1 MVLLM
6 TNEKKKVTL
15 LDKFKKEIKFYQVV
29 FKDARMPKLSKFF
42 LGLAIAYALNPIDL
56 IPDFI
61 PIFGYLDDL
70 IIIPVLILI
79 AVKLIPKELLEEHKR
94 ENQGVGS

>member
-1 MVLLM
+1 VVLLM

>member
-1 MVLLM
+1 VLLM

>member
-1 MVLLM
+1 MLLM